1 MYLYIPVKQTLTA
14 PELGRYT
21 TFAVSVYQLTETG
34 SRLIASVPDVS
45 TDEAVVSVL
54 ACRCTAGQ
62 LDPAQLL
69 DVVEDFI

>member
-14 PELGRYT
+14 PELGEYA
-21 TFAVSVYQLTETG
+21 TFAVSAYRLTETG
-34 SRLIASVPDVS
+34 SRLITSVPDVS

>member
-1 MYLYIPVKQTLTA
+1 MYLYIPVKQTLTS
-14 PELGRYT
+14 PELGQYA
-21 TFAVSVYQLTETG
+21 TFAVSVYQLTESGARFIT
-34 SRLIASVPDVS
+34 SVSDVS
-45 TDEAVVSVL
+45 ADEAVVSML